1 MVFFYGT
8 DGDGDGD
15 VELDAY
21 FFLRHLISNLLRDVA

>member
-8 DGDGDGD
+8 DGDGD